1 MADNWQEEVSQL
13 LQQCRI
19 GFLATSG
26 EHSPETSMAPFAMYQ
41 GNILL
46 HLSSL
51 ARHSKNILNQSNVGF
66 MICTPETAHQSP
78 LALPRLSLQGKIKL
92 VPDALLSASKVAYV
106 ERIPDAEQLFSF
118 ADFKLFQM
126 VPSDIQW
133 VGGFGSARKVNV
145 DNFQHIFDGDGKG
158 ANRL

>member
-1 MADNWQEEVSQL
+1 MGDNWQEEVSQL

-19 GFLATSG
+19 GFLATVG

-41 GNILL
+41 GNVLL

-51 ARHSKNILNQSNVGF
+51 ARHSRNILNQPNVGF
-66 MICTPETAHQSP
+66 MICTPAIEAQSP
-78 LALPRLSLQGKIKL
+78 LALPRLSIQGKIDL
-92 VPDALLSASKVAYV
+92 VPDTLLGVSKAAYV

-126 VPSDIQW
+126 VPSNMQW
-133 VGGFGSARKVNV
+133 VGGFGSARKLSLEDWNEL
-145 DNFQHIFDGDGKG
+145 NI
-158 ANRL
+158 

>member
-1 MADNWQEEVSQL
+1 MAENWQEEVSQL

-19 GFLATSG
+19 GFLASQG
-26 EHSPETSMAPFAMYQ
+26 EHGPETSMAAFAMYQ

-51 ARHSKNILNQSNVGF
+51 ARHSKNILNQSHVGF
-66 MICTPETAHQSP
+66 MICTPEIEYQSP
-78 LALPRLSLQGKIKL
+78 LALPRLSMQGKIEL
-92 VPDALLSASKVAYV
+92 VPDTLLNVSKEIYL

-126 VPSDIQW
+126 VPSDMQW
-133 VGGFGSARKVNV
+133 VGGFGSARKIDV
-145 DNFQHIFDGDGKG
+145 DHFQCMFG
-158 ANRL
+158 

>member
-1 MADNWQEEVSQL
+1 MAGNWQEEVSQL

-19 GFLATSG
+19 GFLATQG
-26 EHSPETSMAPFAMYQ
+26 EHTPETSMAPFAMYQ

-51 ARHSKNILNQSNVGF
+51 ARHSKNILNQPNVGF
-66 MICTPETAHQSP
+66 MICTPETEHQSP
-78 LALPRLSLQGKIKL
+78 LALPRLSLQGKIEL
-92 VPDALLSASKVAYV
+92 VPDAHLSASKEVYI

-118 ADFKLFQM
+118 TDFKLFQI
-126 VPSDIQW
+126 VPRDMQW

-145 DNFQHIFDGDGKG
+145 DSFQQVFDSYGKECK
-158 ANRL
+158 